1 MQSEFYLTSIQYD
14 YLSESLRSDLDKI
27 ENILNDEKEKK
38 SNIIEKKYIYK
49 SLLYYF
55 DELEYYQYDFENE
68 IYIMYMP
75 LFAKDMLI
83 YYMLGKLN

>member
-38 SNIIEKKYIYK
+38 SNILEKK
-49 SLLYYF
+49 
-55 DELEYYQYDFENE
+55 
-68 IYIMYMP
+68 
-75 LFAKDMLI
+75 
-83 YYMLGKLN
+83 